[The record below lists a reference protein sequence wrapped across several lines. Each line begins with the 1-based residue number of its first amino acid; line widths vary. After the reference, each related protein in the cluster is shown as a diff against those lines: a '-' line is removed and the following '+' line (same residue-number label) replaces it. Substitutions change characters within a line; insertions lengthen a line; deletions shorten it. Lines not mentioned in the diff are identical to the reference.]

1 MINIFLA
8 SISVGLGSFLI
19 RKGDLFKFIIFF
31 IKREDIALNTFI
43 YTFIGILLNLLGIYF
58 WQSSSKSEIPYSVA
72 YSSYLSLSIIFGI
85 VLSYLFEKV
94 NLGASFFV
102 GCSLIIAG
110 LIILSYKA

>member
-8 SISVGLGSFLI
+8 SLSVGVGSYLI
-19 RKGDLFKFIIFF
+19 RKGDLFKFIIFL
-31 IKREDIALNTFI
+31 IKWEDFSINIFI

-58 WQSSSKSEIPYSVA
+58 WQSSAKSAIPFSVA

-85 VLSYLFEKV
+85 IVSYLFEKI
-94 NLGASFFV
+94 NLGVSFFV
-102 GCSLIIAG
+102 GCSFVIAG